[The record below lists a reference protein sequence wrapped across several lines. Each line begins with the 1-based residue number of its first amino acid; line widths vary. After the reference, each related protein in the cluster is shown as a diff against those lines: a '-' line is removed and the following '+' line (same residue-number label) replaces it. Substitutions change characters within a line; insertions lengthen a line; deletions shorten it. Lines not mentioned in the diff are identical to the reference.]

1 MISIDST
8 DPTPPFEQIRRQ
20 LADQIRSGAVPA
32 DSRLPSVRQLA
43 GDLAIAP
50 GTVARAYSVL
60 EAEGLV
66 ETSRT
71 GTRVQ
76 PSQNLSIDLRMAAG
90 RFLRSVPSTTLE
102 DALLAVRTEW
112 DLR

>member
-1 MISIDST
+1 MIEVDST

-20 LADQIRSGAVPA
+20 LADQIRTGALA
-32 DSRLPSVRQLA
+32 SHSRLPSVRQLA

-50 GTVARAYSVL
+50 GTVARAYSEL

-71 GTRVQ
+71 GTRVR
-76 PSQNLSIDLRMAAG
+76 PSQNLSTDLREAAG
-90 RFLRSVPSTTLE
+90 RFLRAVPGATLE
-102 DALLAVRTEW
+102 DALLAVRAEW

>member
-1 MISIDST
+1 MIAVDSA

-20 LADQIRSGAVPA
+20 LADQIRTGAIPS
-32 DSRLPSVRQLA
+32 DSKLPSVRQLA

-50 GTVARAYSVL
+50 GTVARAYSEL

-71 GTRVQ
+71 GTRVR
-76 PSQNLSIDLRMAAG
+76 PSQNLSTDLRKAAG
-90 RFLRSVPSTTLE
+90 RFLRTVPTATLD